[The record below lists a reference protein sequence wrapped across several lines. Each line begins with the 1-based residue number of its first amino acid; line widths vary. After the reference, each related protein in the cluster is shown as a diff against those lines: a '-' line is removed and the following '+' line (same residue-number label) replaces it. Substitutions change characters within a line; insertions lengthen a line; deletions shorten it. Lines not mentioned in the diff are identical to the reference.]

1 MRHIKSRPASQ
12 PALWPTLWPTQ
23 LARRPPISH
32 KRPPLATP
40 KSPAHSRAQTPLRPA
55 LLALPP
61 VLCFHPAM
69 SEPATPSPPA
79 AHSGLPAVLIT
90 GGAKRIGAE
99 IARAYAAAGWHVVIH
114 YGQSR
119 DAAEALAATLPSAQ
133 CVACDLMDGDAAVAM
148 VQTLAATLPNWRVLV
163 NSAAVFRFD
172 SARAI
177 DPAVFS
183 EAITVNAETPTRMAQ
198 AFLTLPANG
207 GGAAPEAP
215 TPEGPTASGRRV
227 IAILDMKLNNPNPDF
242 FSYTMSKH
250 ALAAT
255 VKTLTMG
262 LARPADRVYGLAPGA
277 LLPSFDQR
285 EEEHETSGR
294 MNLLHR
300 LTTPTELAEA
310 ALFLSHGWLASGET
324 LFIDSGQHLLAQPR
338 DVLYLARAE

>member
-1 MRHIKSRPASQ
+1 
-12 PALWPTLWPTQ
+12 
-23 LARRPPISH
+23 
-32 KRPPLATP
+32 
-40 KSPAHSRAQTPLRPA
+40 
-55 LLALPP
+55 
-61 VLCFHPAM
+61 M

-198 AFLTLPANG
+198 AFLTLPPNA
-207 GGAAPEAP
+207 
-215 TPEGPTASGRRV
+215 GPNTGRRV